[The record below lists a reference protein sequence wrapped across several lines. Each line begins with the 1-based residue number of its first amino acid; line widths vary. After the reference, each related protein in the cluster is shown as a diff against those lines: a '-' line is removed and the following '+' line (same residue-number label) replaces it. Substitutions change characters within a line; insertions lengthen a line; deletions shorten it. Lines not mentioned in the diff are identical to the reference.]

1 MGVFTMSQGKILVVD
16 NEIDIVQL
24 LRLYL
29 SREGFEVSWTTE
41 SERAL
46 SMVEENEPDLV
57 LLDVVMPNL
66 SGIEVCKQIREVSEV
81 PILFLSCKDQDT
93 DKVLGFTMGADDYIT
108 KPFSRIELVARVKAH
123 LRRKYSQQ
131 SKDDLLSNKNLIYF
145 DPLTID
151 LNGRTVTINE
161 TEIKL
166 TAKEFDLLVLL
177 AKYPNRVFTPQQ
189 IFNHLWDTYGLE
201 EDLRTVMV
209 HISNL
214 RKKLEISPNVAK
226 FIKTVRGVGY
236 KFVPNV
242 AVKV

>member
-1 MGVFTMSQGKILVVD
+1 MNFAKHLTGNSKS
-16 NEIDIVQL
+16 L
-24 LRLYL
+24 LYPHQYTC
-29 SREGFEVSWTTE
+29 TT
-41 SERAL
+41 
-46 SMVEENEPDLV
+46 
-57 LLDVVMPNL
+57 
-66 SGIEVCKQIREVSEV
+66 Q
-81 PILFLSCKDQDT
+81 
-93 DKVLGFTMGADDYIT
+93 YI
-108 KPFSRIELVARVKAH
+108 
-123 LRRKYSQQ
+123 KYN
-131 SKDDLLSNKNLIYF
+131 NKNLIYF

>member
-1 MGVFTMSQGKILVVD
+1 
-16 NEIDIVQL
+16 
-24 LRLYL
+24 
-29 SREGFEVSWTTE
+29 
-41 SERAL
+41 
-46 SMVEENEPDLV
+46 MVEKNEPDLV
-57 LLDVVMPNL
+57 LLDVVMPKL
-66 SGIEVCKQIREVSEV
+66 SGIEVCRQIREVSEV

-131 SKDDLLSNKNLIYF
+131 SKEDLLSNKNRIYF
-145 DPLTID
+145 APLTID
-151 LNGRTVTINE
+151 LNARTVTINE

-214 RKKLEISPNVAK
+214 RKKLELSENAVK

-242 AVKV
+242 AVKNLI

>member
-1 MGVFTMSQGKILVVD
+1 MSQGKILVVD

-29 SREGFEVSWTTE
+29 SREGFEVIWTTE
-41 SERAL
+41 SEKAF
-46 SMVEENEPDLV
+46 SMVEKNEPDLV
-57 LLDVVMPNL
+57 LLDVVMPKL
-66 SGIEVCKQIREVSEV
+66 SGIEVCRQIREVSEV

-131 SKDDLLSNKNLIYF
+131 SKEDLLSNKNRIYF
-145 DPLTID
+145 APLTID
-151 LNGRTVTINE
+151 LNARTVTINE

-214 RKKLEISPNVAK
+214 RKKLELSENAVK

-242 AVKV
+242 AVKNLI